1 MQHVSFTLRSC
12 FLIVCLLVFLQLLLF
27 CSNFF
32 NLEQRTW
39 STNDKK
45 TKKQTKFMITL
56 HIFVNTK
63 YYISQYFKCAQLN
76 QRGKPALGETQRVHF
91 RKNAWHYSASRGQQ
105 FQKWNMTVIQ
115 GLVLLLPPKCICL
128 YTLLQPLEQ
137 PTTILQNFPT
147 VPILLPCLLKATYI
161 YVLIQAR
168 QSY

>member
-1 MQHVSFTLRSC
+1 MQHVCFTLRSC

-45 TKKQTKFMITL
+45 TKKNKQTKFMITL

-63 YYISQYFKCAQLN
+63 YYISQYFKCVQLN

-91 RKNAWHYSASRGQQ
+91 RKKCLALFCQQRAAVSKVEHDCNSRPSFTFTTQMHLSVHFAPTFRTTYNCRI
-105 FQKWNMTVIQ
+105 FQPSLSCCHV
-115 GLVLLLPPKCICL
+115 C
-128 YTLLQPLEQ
+128 
-137 PTTILQNFPT
+137 
-147 VPILLPCLLKATYI
+147 
-161 YVLIQAR
+161 
-168 QSY
+168 

>member
-1 MQHVSFTLRSC
+1 
-12 FLIVCLLVFLQLLLF
+12 
-27 CSNFF
+27 
-32 NLEQRTW
+32 
-39 STNDKK
+39 
-45 TKKQTKFMITL
+45 MITL

-63 YYISQYFKCAQLN
+63 YYISQYFKCVQLN

-137 PTTILQNFPT
+137 PTTAEFSNRPYPVAMFVKSYLHLCSHSSQT
-147 VPILLPCLLKATYI
+147 ELLIYI
-161 YVLIQAR
+161 TH
-168 QSY
+168 

>member
-1 MQHVSFTLRSC
+1 
-12 FLIVCLLVFLQLLLF
+12 
-27 CSNFF
+27 
-32 NLEQRTW
+32 
-39 STNDKK
+39 
-45 TKKQTKFMITL
+45 MITL

-63 YYISQYFKCAQLN
+63 YYISQYFKCVQLN

-137 PTTILQNFPT
+137 PTAEFSNRPYPVAMFVKSYLHLCSHSSQTE
-147 VPILLPCLLKATYI
+147 LLIYI
-161 YVLIQAR
+161 TH
-168 QSY
+168 